1 MYYNITFLQVF
12 YLFIYLLFIIFLQV
26 FYLYFDCIGL
36 CFRVNGNVHKING

>member
-12 YLFIYLLFIIFLQV
+12 YLFIIFLQV

-36 CFRVNGNVHKING
+36 CFGVNGNVHKING